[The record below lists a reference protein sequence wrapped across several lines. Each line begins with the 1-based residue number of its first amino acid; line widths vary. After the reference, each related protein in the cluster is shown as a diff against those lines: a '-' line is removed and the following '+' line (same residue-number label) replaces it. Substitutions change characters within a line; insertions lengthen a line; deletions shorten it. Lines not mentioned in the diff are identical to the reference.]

1 MLIFTLLFI
10 AINNKIKLINIT
22 PKFIKSIDC
31 DSLLYLDASSNYTCL
46 TFKGGTRKV
55 YSYHL
60 KVFEYNVLP
69 KYFIRVNRS
78 RLINISFV
86 KKSLKNGDDHYLI
99 LQDNTK
105 VLIPK
110 KRRKELKLRFPEV
123 FGM

>member
-1 MLIFTLLFI
+1 M
-10 AINNKIKLINIT
+10 
-22 PKFIKSIDC
+22 
-31 DSLLYLDASSNYTCL
+31 
-46 TFKGGTRKV
+46 